1 MLSSPLILQM
11 PSSMKM
17 TDEQFFEFCQMNR
30 DLRIERNQYGEISIM
45 PPTGSETGNRN
56 SNIAGQLWVWSEED
70 GTGITFDSSAGFKL
84 STGAERSPDASW
96 MKLER
101 WNSLSAEEKQKFAP
115 ICPNF
120 VIELR
125 SKTDPSGSQ
134 SLMGETPKTALLH
147 NLKPLQEK
155 MEEYMQEPGI
165 QLGWLIDRKNK
176 RVYVYRPQ
184 SVECLENPD
193 TVSGEDVLP
202 GFVLNMSKVW

>member
-1 MLSSPLILQM
+1 MLSSPLFLQF
-11 PSSMKM
+11 PSSM

-30 DLRIERNQYGEISIM
+30 DLRIERNKFGGISIM

-56 SNIAGQLWVWSEED
+56 FNLALQLGNWSEKD
-70 GTGITFDSSAGFKL
+70 GSGICFDSSTGFKL
-84 STGAERSPDASW
+84 STGAERSPDVSW
-96 MKLER
+96 ISLER
-101 WNSLSAEEKQKFAP
+101 WNGLSEAEQKGFAP
-115 ICPNF
+115 ICPDF

-125 SKTDPSGSQ
+125 SASD
-134 SLMGETPKTALLH
+134 

-165 QLGWLIDRKNK
+165 KLGWLIDRKNK

-193 TVSGEDVLP
+193 PVNGEDVLP